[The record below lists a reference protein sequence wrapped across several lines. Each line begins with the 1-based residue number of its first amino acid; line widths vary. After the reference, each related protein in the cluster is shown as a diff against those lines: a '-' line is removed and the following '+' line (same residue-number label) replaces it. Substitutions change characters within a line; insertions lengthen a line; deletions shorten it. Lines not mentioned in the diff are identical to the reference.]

1 MCLYIWS
8 CYIFLL
14 SLTPMEVVIGA
25 GDGVSSYVLYLW
37 SCYLFLLT
45 LTPMEVVI
53 GAGDGISSYGF
64 IYMVVLYIS
73 TITDAH
79 GGCYWCWR

>member
-1 MCLYIWS
+1 MEVVTGAGDGVSCYMFIYIWS

-14 SLTPMEVVIGA
+14 SLTPMEVVTGA
-25 GDGVSSYVLYLW
+25 GDGVSSY
-37 SCYLFLLT
+37 
-45 LTPMEVVI
+45 M
-53 GAGDGISSYGF
+53 F

-79 GGCYWCWR
+79 GGCYWCWRWSK

>member
-8 CYIFLL
+8 CYIFLLTLAPMEVVTGAGDGVSSYMFIYIWPCYIFLL

-25 GDGVSSYVLYLW
+25 GDGVS
-37 SCYLFLLT
+37 CYMF
-45 LTPMEVVI
+45 
-53 GAGDGISSYGF
+53 IS
-64 IYMVVLYIS
+64 MVVLYLS

-79 GGCYWCWR
+79 GGCY